1 MDPKTILPRDQ
12 VPEEFTW
19 NLGDIFESDE
29 AWLKEYEALKD
40 IPERVLAFR
49 GRLGESAESL
59 LAYFRLKDEM
69 EVRLENLYC
78 YASCKSDQDTANGVY
93 QDLRGKAI
101 STFVAASSAAAF
113 AAPEIMAI
121 DDDRLNLFYIAQP
134 ELETYRRPLYEI
146 RRRKAHILSPV
157 EEKLLAAAG
166 EMAQGPDNISSI
178 LRDADLKFPDAVDK
192 DGVSHA
198 LTDGSFIPLMESSDR
213 VLRRSAFE
221 QYYKVL
227 GGVRNTLA
235 ATLDA
240 QFKQLRFFSEARGYQ
255 STLEAALD
263 DNEVPVEVYT
273 NLIEAVHGNL
283 DKMYRY
289 VALRKKLLGV
299 DELHM
304 YDVYTPIIADAAKT
318 IPYEEAKQTVLDALA
333 VLGEDYTALLREGFE
348 KRWIDVY
355 ENEGKR
361 GGAYSTGSGRPHPYV
376 LLNQKDNLE
385 SMFTIAHEMGH
396 ALHSW
401 HSTKNQP
408 VCTADYVIFV
418 AEVVSTCNEVL
429 LMRHL
434 LGKTEDKKERAYLI
448 NHFLDQFKG
457 TIYRQTMFAEFEL
470 QMGRM
475 AENGET
481 LTADAL
487 NEKYM
492 ALNKLYFGPDMV
504 SDEEISWEWSRIPH
518 FFYDYYV
525 FQYATGF
532 SAAVAI
538 ANRILSEGAPAVE
551 DYNRFLSGGSSAD
564 PIALLRIAG
573 VDMSSPEPV
582 NSALALFGELV
593 EEMEKLV

>member
-29 AWLKEYEALKD
+29 AWLKEYEALKAL
-40 IPERVLAFR
+40 PERVLAFR

-59 LAYFRLKDEM
+59 LAFFHLQDEM

-78 YASCKSDQDTANGVY
+78 YASCKNDQDTANGVY
-93 QDLRGKAI
+93 QDLRGKAM
-101 STFVAASSAAAF
+101 STVVAVSSAAAF

-146 RRRKAHILSPV
+146 RRRKAHILSPA

-166 EMAQGPDNISSI
+166 EMAQGPDNISGI
-178 LRDADLKFPDAVDK
+178 LRDADLQFPDAVDK

-263 DNEVPVEVYT
+263 GNEVPVAVYT

-289 VALRKKLLGV
+289 VALRRKLLGV

-318 IPYEEAKQTVLDALA
+318 IPYEEAKKTVLEALA

-361 GGAYSTGSGRPHPYV
+361 GGAYSSGSARPHPYV

-408 VCTADYVIFV
+408 VCTSNYVIFV
-418 AEVVSTCNEVL
+418 AEVASTCNEVL

-434 LGKTEDKKERAYLI
+434 LGKTGDKKERAYLI

-487 NEKYM
+487 NEKYL

-504 SDEEISWEWSRIPH
+504 SDDEIAWEWTRIPH

-538 ANRILSEGAPAVE
+538 ANRILSEGAPAVA
-551 DYNRFLSGGSSAD
+551 DYKRFLSGGSSAD
-564 PIALLRIAG
+564 PIALLKIAG